1 MLVLSTNTTIRG
13 IDNLVKAAG
22 PAANVGISRALNR
35 TGEQTVNKYLREV
48 RKALGIRKHPLAQ
61 VSVLK
66 LIKRRISKRRAVSA
80 KLEYSLA
87 GFGRGLNLIYY
98 KPKETRKGL
107 SVFWLGSRVI
117 VPKAFMHGASF
128 RTGRRGGFANN
139 LGIAMA
145 ARGWGGK
152 SHKPHRQKWGGR
164 TQLLGAPRGPGLA
177 EAMAESGPKSI
188 WNAEAARR
196 LAPDLAR
203 ELRLILHAR
212 RARRLKT

>member
-1 MLVLSTNTTIRG
+1 MQALNVAIKTDVKGLETLIR
-13 IDNLVKAAG
+13 AAG
-22 PAANVGISRALNR
+22 PAANIGIARALNR
-35 TGEQTVNKYLREV
+35 TGEPTANKYLREV
-48 RKALGIRKHPLAQ
+48 RKVLGIRKHPLAQ

-66 LIKRRISKRRAVSA
+66 AIKRRISKRRAFPA

-87 GFGRGLNLIYY
+87 GFGKGLNLIYY
-98 KPKETRKGL
+98 QPKETPKGL

-128 RTGRRGGFANN
+128 RTGRRGGFANKF
-139 LGIAMA
+139 GIAME

-188 WNAEAARR
+188 WSAEAASR
-196 LAPDLAR
+196 LAPNIAK
-203 ELRLILHAR
+203 ELRAILLGHAPGG
-212 RARRLKT
+212 